1 LAGSVTPTALA
12 PDPLLILFLAIGLD
26 ALLGD
31 MPWLFRRVPH
41 PVALIGQAIEILE
54 RRLNRPE
61 RSDRA
66 RRWRGGLM
74 AVGLIALGVVVGG
87 LISAIAHTLP
97 YVWLAE
103 LFLVATLLAQ
113 RSLFDHVHDVAV
125 ALQKNGLEAGRYA
138 VSRLVGRDPNALDGH
153 GVARAAI
160 ESLAENFSD
169 AVVAPVFWY
178 LVLGLPGLI
187 AYKTV
192 NTLDSMVGYRTER
205 YRAFGMVSARLDD
218 AMNLIPARL
227 AGLLLVLAAP
237 FVPRGRPI
245 NALVTMVRDARH
257 HRSPNSGWPESACAG
272 ALDLALGGPRRYP
285 GLVVEEKWMG
295 RGRTKA
301 DLADIHRALHLFS
314 VACVLDAGLVVLA
327 LWLKSTA
334 LIWG

>member
-1 LAGSVTPTALA
+1 VTPFALA

-31 MPWLFRRVPH
+31 MPWLFRVVPH
-41 PVALIGQAIEILE
+41 PVAAIGKAIEILE
-54 RRLNRPE
+54 RKLNRPE

-66 RRWRGGLM
+66 RRWRGGVM
-74 AVGLIALGVVVGG
+74 AVGLILIGIAAGA
-87 LISAIAHTLP
+87 LISFLARAIPHG
-97 YVWLAE
+97 WLIE
-103 LFLVATLLAQ
+103 LFLAATFLAQ
-113 RSLFDHVHDVAV
+113 RSLFDHVHDVAI

-138 VSRLVGRDPNALDGH
+138 VSRLVGRDPSSLDGH

-169 AVVAPVFWY
+169 AVVAPVFWFM
-178 LVLGLPGLI
+178 LFGLPGLI

-192 NTLDSMVGYRTER
+192 NTLDSMVGYRNER

-227 AGLLLVLAAP
+227 SGLLLILAAP
-237 FVPRGRPI
+237 FVPKGRPI
-245 NALVTMVRDARH
+245 NALITMLRDARH

-285 GLVVEEKWMG
+285 GLSVEEKWMG

-301 DLADIHRALHLFS
+301 DLADIHRALHLFT
-314 VACVLDAGLVVLA
+314 VACVLNAGLVVLV
-327 LWLKSTA
+327 LWLKSSS